1 MKKILKV
8 MSLVLATSMFLGLAA
23 CKGNSS
29 NTIKIGSTGPLS
41 GTASIYGQAVKK
53 GIELA
58 IEEINNAGGVDVNG
72 KKMEL
77 ELIDFINDEG
87 DAGKA
92 ATGLTSLIAKKVDV
106 VVGAVTSGAAE
117 GLINEAVKYGVPVIT
132 PTGTADKLTVGEKG
146 DLREERLNIFR
157 ACFYD
162 SYQGKYMAQYTK
174 KAGYTKT
181 YVLFNN
187 DDAYSVGLKDA
198 YVAEAANQGF
208 EVTAVG
214 YPKTTTDFTSYWAPV
229 LAGGFDCV
237 YIPDY
242 YENVYNILK
251 TGYAAGYKGVCY
263 GGDGWDGVIQ
273 QVKEG
278 DDASFLTNCYY
289 TNHYFGGSEN
299 ADVQSFVQAYGEKYK
314 KADGTPETPVS
325 FAALAY
331 DAVYIAKQ
339 AIEIAGSVD
348 YDKVVDALTTG
359 TFEGLVTSASG
370 FNFKD
375 GNPEK
380 EAVVITFKD
389 GKEVEAK

>member
-1 MKKILKV
+1 MKKVLSVLV
-8 MSLVLATSMFLGLAA
+8 MLLFAVCLFGCGGGSAD
-23 CKGNSS
+23 
-29 NTIKIGSTGPLS
+29 TIKLGSSGPLS
-41 GTASIYGQAVKK
+41 GSASIYGQAVKK

-58 IEEINNAGGVDVNG
+58 VEEINAAGGVNVDG
-72 KKMEL
+72 KMMKFEL
-77 ELIDFINDEG
+77 VDFVNDEA

-92 ATGLTSLIAKKVDV
+92 ATALTKLVSKKVDV
-106 VVGAVTSGAAE
+106 VVGAVTSGATE

-146 DLREERLNIFR
+146 DQRAERENIFR

-162 SYQGKYMAQYTK
+162 SYQGKFMAKYAK
-174 KAGYTKT
+174 DAGYTKA

-198 YVAEAANQGF
+198 FVAEAAVQG
-208 EVTAVG
+208 VTVEAVG

-229 LAGGFDCV
+229 LAGEYQCV
-237 YIPDY
+237 YVPDY

-251 TGYAAGYKGVCY
+251 TGYAAGYTGVCY

-278 DDASFLTNCYY
+278 DNADFLKYCFY
-289 TNHYFGGSEN
+289 TNHYFSESDS
-299 ADVQSFVQAYGEKYK
+299 AAVKKFVEAYKAKYDGE
-314 KADGTPETPVS
+314 APVS

-339 AIEIAGSVD
+339 AIEAAGSVD
-348 YDKVVDALTTG
+348 YAKVVEALTNG
-359 TFEGLVTSASG
+359 TFTNLVTSSAE
-370 FNFKD
+370 FKFVN

-380 EAVVITFKD
+380 AATVITFKD